1 MDIREELKYQIE
13 YLRRESE
20 TTAVLVEGNRD
31 RLALEYF
38 RVKNVV
44 TISKPLYEIVEE
56 ISSEYKKCI
65 LLLDL
70 DKAGNKL
77 YKRLKDDLQKYG
89 VKIDS
94 KFRSFLFKK
103 TGLKEIEGLTSFFK
117 HVAVRDYT
125 KVKA

>member
-1 MDIREELKYQIE
+1 MDIREELIHQIE

-38 RVKNVV
+38 RIKNVV
-44 TISKPLYEIVEE
+44 TISKPLYEIVED
-56 ISSEYKKCI
+56 ISTEYKRCI

-89 VKIDS
+89 VKTDS
-94 KFRSFLFKK
+94 KFRSFLFKH
-103 TGLKEIEGLTSFFK
+103 TGLKEIEGLTSFFS

-125 KVKA
+125 

>member
-1 MDIREELKYQIE
+1 MIMMDIREELKYQIE

-31 RLALEYF
+31 RVALEYF

-89 VKIDS
+89 VRVDS
-94 KFRSFLFKK
+94 KFRSFLFKH
-103 TGLKEIEGLTSFFK
+103 TGLKEIEGLTSFFN

-125 KVKA
+125 

>member
-1 MDIREELKYQIE
+1 MDIREELIYQIE

-38 RVKNVV
+38 RVKNIV

-94 KFRSFLFKK
+94 KFRSFLFKH
-103 TGLKEIEGLTSFFK
+103 TGLKEIEGLTSFFN
-117 HVAVRDYT
+117 HYVVRDYT
-125 KVKA
+125 